1 MLALTTTIAFSAQD
15 CCHACRLTEQVP
27 INGFSLTLS
36 CHTVSQPHELTG
48 RYLMDLHLKVVPAA
62 LNLSHLLK
70 PLVLTGHLFCLPKAC
85 LPVFPGKAKDT
96 WHQGISRKPAHY
108 SCVAAQNNETVACNA
123 WVFCGVA
130 GGCHN
135 TTTNYSANK
144 NECSLYYASD
154 LDFNVP
160 LDKNVGVMRA
170 PDVTFTSGETSPRFT
185 AQRMFALQCQHST
198 SRHPRVAEL
207 KLWLLANAISL

>member
-1 MLALTTTIAFSAQD
+1 
-15 CCHACRLTEQVP
+15 
-27 INGFSLTLS
+27 
-36 CHTVSQPHELTG
+36 
-48 RYLMDLHLKVVPAA
+48 MDLHLKVVPAA
-62 LNLSHLLK
+62 LNLSYLLK
-70 PLVLTGHLFCLPKAC
+70 PLVLNWPPLLPAKAC
-85 LPVFPGKAKDT
+85 LPVLPAIAKGT
-96 WHQGISRKPAHY
+96 WRQGISRKPAHC
-108 SCVAAQNNETVACNA
+108 SCGTVQNNETVACNA

-198 SRHPRVAEL
+198 TRHPKVAEL